1 MPLTSGF
8 VAKFGVIRSAVET
21 NSYAIAIIAM
31 LASVI
36 GAYLYLR
43 IIVSSWME
51 DSTNEG
57 AAPRVP
63 LMSGLVVA
71 VSVGFTLVVGII
83 PGWLLDATRQ
93 VINLASP

>member
-8 VAKFGVIRSAVET
+8 VAKFGVIQASIET
-21 NSYAIAIIAM
+21 RSYAIAIIAM

-43 IIVSSWME
+43 IMVSAWME
-51 DSTNEG
+51 DGEG
-57 AAPRVP
+57 TDAAPRVP
-63 LMSGLVVA
+63 FFSGLAVTAAVV
-71 VSVGFTLVVGII
+71 FTLVVGVV

-93 VINLASP
+93 VITLAGR